1 MAARPPE
8 CTLPCAGRGGCGG
21 AVVLGMGVRAGVL
34 RRRGAVVAA
43 SAALVIGCCVLLMNT
58 TTRTPT
64 AAVELAAKD
73 AKPAGPSHEKPGSG
87 GRGRGHAVAAD
98 DSQAHRLKEKAE
110 REDKQSRSLRMQAN
124 KDYDQA
130 SELMRK
136 AGVITH
142 SMAREA
148 KKEHGLQSVI
158 ASDKADI
165 SADERRLTRVGLLK
179 KEISKVKVR
188 VHKDLDAD
196 DKANAVLSATGARLR
211 LDKKHLRDQRRN
223 VGKLLSDAG
232 KYANEAESSLKKSQV
247 CVCVCVCVC
256 VYHPT
261 HTAAIE
267 IYTVSRT
274 DLT

>member
-1 MAARPPE
+1 MGARAR
-8 CTLPCAGRGGCGG
+8 L
-21 AVVLGMGVRAGVL
+21 L
-34 RRRGAVVAA
+34 RRRGAGRVVAA
-43 SAALVIGCCVLLMNT
+43 SAALVVGCCVLLMNT
-58 TTRTPT
+58 TTPTPA

-73 AKPAGPSHEKPGSG
+73 AKPAGPSHEKPGAG
-87 GRGRGHAVAAD
+87 GRGRGHAAVAAD

-142 SMAREA
+142 IVAREA

-165 SADERRLTRVGLLK
+165 SADDRRLTRVGLLK
-179 KEISKVKVR
+179 KEISKVKMR

-196 DKANAVLSATGARLR
+196 DKANAVLSVTDARLR

-247 CVCVCVCVC
+247 CVCV
-256 VYHPT
+256 YFFPPPPHG
-261 HTAAIE
+261 
-267 IYTVSRT
+267 R
-274 DLT
+274 D